1 MINASLKRAYLL
13 RWKASS
19 RVTGVNYTLSG
30 ASGAYTYTGNS
41 ATFKVAHSLSGVT
54 GSYSYTGNIAS
65 FKIAHT
71 LSGANGSYIY
81 TGQSATFAIAHKLNG
96 SAGVYTYTGQSA
108 TLVPKHNYALSGSF
122 GSYIYIGQNATLIP
136 KHKYVLAGQAG
147 NYSYTGQ
154 SATLTYT
161 AGSIAYSLLGNT
173 GSYTFTGNT
182 AVLDYHSNAIVEI
195 VSRGG
200 FKTKSKVKKSE
211 RPDVEKA
218 ITDAID
224 KVIGKPIA
232 PIEKEIVRIKPNKS
246 VKTEFIDQI
255 NELVLKAEI
264 DLLSAHLEEISRLKE
279 AEIDDEESIL
289 LLL

>member
-1 MINASLKRAYLL
+1 MLLIQQNLASGGKINYALSGTTGSYLL
-13 RWKASS
+13 
-19 RVTGVNYTLSG
+19 TGKSATLVPKHNYALSGSAGVYIYTGQNATLTVGKKLSG
-30 ASGAYTYTGNS
+30 ATGSYTYTGN
-41 ATFKVAHSLSGVT
+41 
-54 GSYSYTGNIAS
+54 N
-65 FKIAHT
+65 
-71 LSGANGSYIY
+71 
-81 TGQSATFAIAHKLNG
+81 
-96 SAGVYTYTGQSA
+96 A

-136 KHKYVLAGQAG
+136 KHNYVLAGQAG

-161 AGSIAYSLLGNT
+161 AGAVTQNYTLIGNT

-182 AVLDYHSNAIVEI
+182 AVLNYHSNVIVEI

>member
-1 MINASLKRAYLL
+1 MAWYAGNNSTNGGNN
-13 RWKASS
+13 
-19 RVTGVNYTLSG
+19 TGWIFTAPPTPVNYALSG
-30 ASGAYTYTGNS
+30 NS
-41 ATFKVAHSLSGVT
+41 
-54 GSYSYTGNIAS
+54 
-65 FKIAHT
+65 
-71 LSGANGSYIY
+71 
-81 TGQSATFAIAHKLNG
+81 
-96 SAGVYTYTGQSA
+96 GVYTYTGQSA
-108 TLVPKHNYALSGSF
+108 TLVPKHNY
-122 GSYIYIGQNATLIP
+122 
-136 KHKYVLAGQAG
+136 VLAGQAG
-147 NYSYTGQ
+147 NYNYTGQ

-161 AGSIAYSLLGNT
+161 AGAVTQNYTLIGDT

-211 RPDVEKA
+211 RLDVEKA